1 MYLETARKSL
11 EPSLRVVRS
20 LKSISGN
27 EKVSDMLE
35 ANQFTQRLV
44 LSIFGVMSFLGS
56 GRGALK
62 SLVL

>member
-56 GRGALK
+56 G
-62 SLVL
+62 